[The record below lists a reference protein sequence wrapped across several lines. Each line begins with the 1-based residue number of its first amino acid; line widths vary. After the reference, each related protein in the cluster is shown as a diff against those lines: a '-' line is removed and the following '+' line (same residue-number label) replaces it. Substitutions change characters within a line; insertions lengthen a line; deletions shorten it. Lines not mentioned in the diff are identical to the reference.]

1 MKTPRPIFIDGVAVG
16 HFTLTEDTVKELE
29 RLMQVK
35 FLNLDTEPFV
45 VAATFSTNIDTVTC
59 KLISLDIFR
68 KTNESQRTD

>member
-16 HFTLTEDTVKELE
+16 HFTLAEDTVKELE

-68 KTNESQRTD
+68 KTNES

>member
-1 MKTPRPIFIDGVAVG
+1 MKTPRPIFLDGVPVG